1 MADLNIDIM
10 DLAKHMGLR
19 VVQMSPKVEDRS
31 SNTSFAASEVS
42 TSSVSLRVEAAG
54 PNAVRVCID
63 SESLA
68 SQFATA
74 TS

>member
-10 DLAKHMGLR
+10 DLAKQMGLR
-19 VVQMSPKVEDRS
+19 VADMSPKPECRS

-54 PNAVRVCID
+54 PTAVRVCID
-63 SESLA
+63 AESLA
-68 SQFATA
+68 AQFAA
-74 TS
+74 AS